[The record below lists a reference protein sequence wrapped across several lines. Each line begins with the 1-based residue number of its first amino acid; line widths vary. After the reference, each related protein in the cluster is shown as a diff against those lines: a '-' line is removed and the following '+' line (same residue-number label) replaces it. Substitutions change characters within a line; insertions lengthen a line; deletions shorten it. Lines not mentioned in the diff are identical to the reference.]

1 MPALLRYWNAAD
13 QCINHLV
20 QGYSKRMQSAAGPPQ
35 PPPKPDPGDC
45 CGGGCV
51 NCVYD
56 LYEIALERYESQLAQ
71 WLARQPP
78 PATENP

>member
-1 MPALLRYWNAAD
+1 MPALLRCLNAAGRR
-13 QCINHLV
+13 INHLV
-20 QGYSKRMQSAAGPPQ
+20 QGYSKRMQSTAGPPQ

-71 WLARQPP
+71 WLAFQPP